1 MGVVQGAL
9 VNVYLARWS
18 REYQKLS
25 LGRDRAHLLAM
36 SEKL

>member
-9 VNVYLARWS
+9 VYVYLAKWS
-18 REYQKLS
+18 REYPKFS

-36 SEKL
+36 SKQL